1 MLGHRFGECR
11 WVDVD
16 RVVGIIGV
24 GIIGVGIIGAGGIR
38 VGGIGVGGI
47 GRPSAAGNSTGEAER
62 RRDGD

>member
-1 MLGHRFGECR
+1 MLGHGFGECR

-16 RVVGIIGV
+16 RVV